1 VIVLA
6 ALVFVL
12 WPVPFAHD
20 TGSWMAQAGV
30 EPRYETIDGLRL
42 RYVRK
47 GEGPPVL
54 LLHGISSSLYTWK
67 DVLPALAAHHDVIAV
82 DLPGFGDSA
91 IPSPASGDRIAR
103 SVVGLMDRLGITRA
117 SIVGN
122 SLGGAIAI
130 AIAARLPDRVDRIVL
145 IDAAGYNFAPADR
158 PFLLRLAGNSL
169 GGALS
174 VVTAARWPERVDRLV
189 LLDAAGY
196 NLAMERRPWLLRV
209 FGRAGGLL
217 DLLPQRP
224 IMRLGL
230 RQVFSD
236 DSRVTDERVEE
247 YLGPMGRPGARAAS
261 RRLLAGAGGF
271 GLPGLVRQVKAPTL
285 VIWGANDAWIPPADA
300 DQFVRDIPGARKVVL
315 PSCGHVP
322 QEERPE
328 EVARLILEFLE
339 GK

>member
-158 PFLLRLAGNSL
+158 PFLLRVAGAIPAPVL
-169 GGALS
+169 EALP
-174 VVTAARWPERVDRLV
+174 V
-189 LLDAAGY
+189 
-196 NLAMERRPWLLRV
+196 RPMV
-209 FGRAGGLL
+209 A
-217 DLLPQRP
+217 
-224 IMRLGL
+224 LGL
-230 RQVFSD
+230 RQVFHD
-236 DSRVTDERVEE
+236 DSLVTPDKIAE
-247 YLGPMGRPGARAAS
+247 YVAPMRRPGASAALHG
-261 RRLLAGAGGF
+261 LLLGTDDLHF
-271 GLPGLVRQVKAPTL
+271 PGVIREVRAPTL
-285 VIWGANDAWIPPADA
+285 ILWGRYDTWIPPRDA
-300 DQFVRDIPGARKVVL
+300 DRFAADIPGARVL
-315 PSCGHVP
+315 MMETGHMP
-322 QEERPE
+322 QEERPAE
-328 EVARLILEFLE
+328 TAARVEEFLGAE
-339 GK
+339 PSAAPARPASPAPSAPPSSPGTR

>member
-1 VIVLA
+1 MVLA
-6 ALVFVL
+6 VAVFVL

-20 TGSWMAQAGV
+20 TGSWMAAAGV

-47 GEGPPVL
+47 GQPTSQSVAAGEGPPVL

-67 DVLPALAAHHDVIAV
+67 DVLPALAGHHDVIAV

-158 PFLLRLAGNSL
+158 PFLLRVAGAIPAPVL
-169 GGALS
+169 EALP
-174 VVTAARWPERVDRLV
+174 V
-189 LLDAAGY
+189 
-196 NLAMERRPWLLRV
+196 RPMV
-209 FGRAGGLL
+209 AV
-217 DLLPQRP
+217 
-224 IMRLGL
+224 GL
-230 RQVFSD
+230 RQVFHD
-236 DSRVTDERVEE
+236 DSLVTPDKIAE
-247 YLGPMGRPGARAAS
+247 YVAPMRRPGASAALHG
-261 RRLLAGAGGF
+261 LLLGTDDLHF
-271 GLPGLVRQVKAPTL
+271 PGVIREVRAPTL
-285 VIWGANDAWIPPADA
+285 ILWGRYDTWIPPRDA
-300 DQFVRDIPGARKVVL
+300 DRFAADIPGARVVMMET
-315 PSCGHVP
+315 GHMP
-322 QEERPE
+322 QEERPAE
-328 EVARLILEFLE
+328 TAARVEEFLGAE
-339 GK
+339 LSAPARPASPAPSAPPSSPGTR

>member
-158 PFLLRLAGNSL
+158 PFLLRVAGAIPAPVL
-169 GGALS
+169 EALP
-174 VVTAARWPERVDRLV
+174 V
-189 LLDAAGY
+189 
-196 NLAMERRPWLLRV
+196 RPMV
-209 FGRAGGLL
+209 S
-217 DLLPQRP
+217 
-224 IMRLGL
+224 LGL
-230 RQVFSD
+230 RQVFHD
-236 DSRVTDERVEE
+236 DSLVTPDKIAE
-247 YLGPMGRPGARAAS
+247 YVAPMRRPGASAALHG
-261 RRLLAGAGGF
+261 LLLGTDDLHF
-271 GLPGLVRQVKAPTL
+271 PGVIREVRAPTL
-285 VIWGANDAWIPPADA
+285 ILWGRYDTWIPSRDA
-300 DQFVRDIPGARKVVL
+300 DRFAADIPGARVL
-315 PSCGHVP
+315 MMEAGHMP
-322 QEERPE
+322 QEERPAE
-328 EVARLILEFLE
+328 TAARVEEFLGAE
-339 GK
+339 LSAPARPASPAPSAPPSLPGTR

>member
-158 PFLLRLAGNSL
+158 PL
-169 GGALS
+169 
-174 VVTAARWPERVDRLV
+174 
-189 LLDAAGY
+189 
-196 NLAMERRPWLLRV
+196 LLRV
-209 FGRAGGLL
+209 AGAIPAPVLEA
-217 DLLPQRP
+217 LPVRP
-224 IMRLGL
+224 MVALGL
-230 RQVFSD
+230 RQVFHD
-236 DSRVTDERVEE
+236 DALVTPDKIAE
-247 YLGPMGRPGARAAS
+247 YVAPMRRPGASAALHG
-261 RRLLAGAGGF
+261 LLLGTDDLHF
-271 GLPGLVRQVKAPTL
+271 PGVIREVRAPTL
-285 VIWGANDAWIPPADA
+285 ILWGRYDTWIPPRDA
-300 DQFVRDIPGARKVVL
+300 DRFAADIPGARVL
-315 PSCGHVP
+315 MMETGHMP
-322 QEERPE
+322 QEERPAE
-328 EVARLILEFLE
+328 TAARVEEFLGAE
-339 GK
+339 PSAAPARPASPAPSAPPSSPGTR